1 MKKKNTKNTPAPV
14 IRRVWRKEQW
24 KRKQRMME
32 ARRME
37 ARLNWRVRVLSV
49 KEEEDEDPVK

>member
-1 MKKKNTKNTPAPV
+1 
-14 IRRVWRKEQW
+14 
-24 KRKQRMME
+24 MME